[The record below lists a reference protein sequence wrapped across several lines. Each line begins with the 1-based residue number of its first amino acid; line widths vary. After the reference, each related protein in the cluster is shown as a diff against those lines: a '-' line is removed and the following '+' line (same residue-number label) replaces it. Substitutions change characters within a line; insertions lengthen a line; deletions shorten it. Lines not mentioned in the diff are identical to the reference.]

1 MKVIN
6 VKSRKGIKV
15 EKSKTKKLKKK
26 TEKKGKPKSTL
37 NIKKVR
43 VIKKA
48 TEDKNYYLEN
58 NTM

>member
-1 MKVIN
+1 M
-6 VKSRKGIKV
+6 

-26 TEKKGKPKSTL
+26 TEKNNKPKSTL
-37 NIKKVR
+37 NIKKKPR

-48 TEDKNYYLEN
+48 TADKNYYLEH